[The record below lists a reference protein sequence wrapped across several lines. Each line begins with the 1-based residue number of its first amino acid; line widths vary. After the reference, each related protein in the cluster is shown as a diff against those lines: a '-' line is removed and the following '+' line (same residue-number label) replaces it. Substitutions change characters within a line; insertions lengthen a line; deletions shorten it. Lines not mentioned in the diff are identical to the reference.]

1 MPLSFRDK
9 SNFIRE
15 HVIVL
20 LLLINSFSW
29 YAMAQLIVAKL
40 TDKIGGDY
48 YASLCLKSA
57 FPLSIIIS
65 ALIGAVFLS
74 KVRKTSVLYI
84 CSLFGI
90 VASLFPAAPIFDSF
104 LGTIIVAAVLGAS
117 LGLGM
122 PILLGYFAES
132 IPIENRGRISGVTF
146 LMVMATAPLILTT
159 VSIPSPLLSALFLA
173 FWRSWSI
180 PLLLASSKKIEP
192 ESLHQRTAPFVSIFR
207 DRTFALYFLSW
218 FLFSMVNSLEALI
231 LSPHFGEFSFA
242 MNIVE
247 PVIAGVSALI
257 GGILADRIGRK
268 IVVFGFVSIG
278 VAYAILGIAPYLL
291 ISWFVYVY
299 FIIDGFAL
307 GLVWMMFTIVIWGE
321 IARHNIEKYYAVGEI
336 PLFLTDTISPLFA
349 PLIPETSTFSV
360 AAFFLFIAVVP
371 LLYAPETLPERKIK
385 QRQIQ
390 TYTQEAI
397 KLKQKTEQKQK

>member
-1 MPLSFRDK
+1 
-9 SNFIRE
+9 
-15 HVIVL
+15 
-20 LLLINSFSW
+20 
-29 YAMAQLIVAKL
+29 
-40 TDKIGGDY
+40 
-48 YASLCLKSA
+48 
-57 FPLSIIIS
+57 
-65 ALIGAVFLS
+65 
-74 KVRKTSVLYI
+74 
-84 CSLFGI
+84 
-90 VASLFPAAPIFDSF
+90 
-104 LGTIIVAAVLGAS
+104 
-117 LGLGM
+117 
-122 PILLGYFAES
+122 
-132 IPIENRGRISGVTF
+132 
-146 LMVMATAPLILTT
+146 
-159 VSIPSPLLSALFLA
+159 
-173 FWRSWSI
+173 
-180 PLLLASSKKIEP
+180 
-192 ESLHQRTAPFVSIFR
+192 
-207 DRTFALYFLSW
+207 
-218 FLFSMVNSLEALI
+218 
-231 LSPHFGEFSFA
+231 